1 MRAILDP
8 FSSVVISIA
17 GWMNQHQQH
26 VIEYLIEENRVL
38 REQIGNRRLRFSDN
52 QRRRLAA
59 RAKKLGRRLLALVA
73 TIVTPETLM
82 AWHRKLI
89 AQKYDG
95 TSFRTLGR
103 RRTAKEIAALVV
115 RMAEENRAW
124 GYRRI
129 QGALAN
135 LGHDLAQH
143 RPEHF
148 EKARHRAISGT
159 SAEDDMERVPAKT
172 LGADR
177 GQRLLQHRC
186 ECIPF
191 SLIGRPLLF
200 EAVDSSR
207 GPCEDFRRKE
217 WTADDSNCPKGDAG
231 HAGIVRPKARP
242 RRGSTFT
249 RSLPLSQPTTCRKAR
264 NGARSAVCI
273 KSGEQNKPGS
283 EARQTAE

>member
-8 FSSVVISIA
+8 FSFVVISMA
-17 GWMNQHQQH
+17 GWMNQHQQQ

-59 RAKKLGRRLLALVA
+59 RAKKLGRRLLAQVA

-103 RRTAKEIAALVV
+103 RVTAKEIAALVV

-129 QGALAN
+129 QGAPAN
-135 LGHDLAQH
+135 LGHVVV
-143 RPEHF
+143 F
-148 EKARHRAISGT
+148 KIT
-159 SAEDDMERVPAKT
+159 K
-172 LGADR
+172 
-177 GQRLLQHRC
+177 RLT
-186 ECIPF
+186 P
-191 SLIGRPLLF
+191 
-200 EAVDSSR
+200 DS
-207 GPCEDFRRKE
+207 
-217 WTADDSNCPKGDAG
+217 
-231 HAGIVRPKARP
+231 
-242 RRGSTFT
+242 
-249 RSLPLSQPTTCRKAR
+249 
-264 NGARSAVCI
+264 
-273 KSGEQNKPGS
+273 
-283 EARQTAE
+283 